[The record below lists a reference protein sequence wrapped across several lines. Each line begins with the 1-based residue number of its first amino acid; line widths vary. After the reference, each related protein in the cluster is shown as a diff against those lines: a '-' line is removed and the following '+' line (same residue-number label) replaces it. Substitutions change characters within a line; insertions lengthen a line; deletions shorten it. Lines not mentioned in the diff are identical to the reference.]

1 MKYNLAL
8 DLGGTNVRTALV
20 DERGNLSHLKATS
33 SKAQARALEIENNIK
48 ELLVTYTNYEKLIL
62 ALPGPLDYER
72 KLMRMATNIP
82 ALQGYPLA
90 ANLSVYLNKEVLVEK
105 DSSCAAFAEALLGSG
120 RNYESIYYITHS
132 TGIGGCFIEN
142 KKILR
147 GHCGFAGEIGGII
160 IDRQREKVNHLNI
173 GAIENEA
180 SGLNLERKSAKP
192 ASDLFNSDDINDK
205 QIIETMAYDLAQLLA
220 TIALVL
226 DPACFVWGGGVARH
240 ASAKYFPMMLKHFRD
255 LAQPCQKDIPV
266 ILSTL
271 AEPGLV
277 GAGLLGFN

>member
-1 MKYNLAL
+1 M
-8 DLGGTNVRTALV
+8 
-20 DERGNLSHLKATS
+20 
-33 SKAQARALEIENNIK
+33 
-48 ELLVTYTNYEKLIL
+48 
-62 ALPGPLDYER
+62 
-72 KLMRMATNIP
+72 
-82 ALQGYPLA
+82 
-90 ANLSVYLNKEVLVEK
+90 
-105 DSSCAAFAEALLGSG
+105 
-120 RNYESIYYITHS
+120 
-132 TGIGGCFIEN
+132 
-142 KKILR
+142 
-147 GHCGFAGEIGGII
+147 
-160 IDRQREKVNHLNI
+160 
-173 GAIENEA
+173 
-180 SGLNLERKSAKP
+180 NLERKSAKP

-240 ASAKYFPMMLKHFRD
+240 ASAKYIPMLLKHFRD